1 MHALLFLV
9 SLPFARLATVMKR
22 RRLRPMFRLALLCS
36 AWLLVPVRGE
46 DSTEEPPLATLSDM
60 PELPTLTSSS
70 ATEVPSI
77 PAQMGAGNRGVQAY
91 QEQQSFTSSL
101 EEALS
106 SVAAT
111 MTAAA
116 PWATSTTGMAPF
128 SDGDDTVVVHSDV
141 GITYACPNK
150 GDEWVVED
158 LTDSLSA
165 HTATGAG
172 CYMSYAFKGESRRS
186 GSWLSS
192 DGMQIYGA
200 TGTEGGVFGCSVSA
214 SGRNYTGWWNAYGA
228 SNTFQP
234 YQGSCAM
241 QGLGWDDHTVQL
253 VNSPYQ
259 PGKVWFT
266 GLRFS
271 TNKTEIPWE
280 THTWDACCA
289 AYTFPDGVATTVESK
304 PTSTAA
310 SGSTIAGMRSSTALF
325 VICGLGAVIVL
336 ASLLVGMMCCKKRP
350 AADGA
355 STKTALRKAL
365 DSDSDDSEESQPL
378 HGKNRSLGRRGRH
391 SDDESRSSGGSSAS
405 QCEGSDSDDEKRHKK
420 RRHRRR

>member
-128 SDGDDTVVVHSDV
+128 SDGNDTVVVHSDV
-141 GITYACPNK
+141 GITCVASWSCVCRAPR
-150 GDEWVVED
+150 G
-158 LTDSLSA
+158 A
-165 HTATGAG
+165 H
-172 CYMSYAFKGESRRS
+172 
-186 GSWLSS
+186 LSS
-192 DGMQIYGA
+192 CQLRLSQQGRRVGRRGPDRLALGAHGDRRWLLHVLRVQGRVSQVGVLVIQSTCCADPSSCAGDGMQICASPENCPDRSRGRA
-200 TGTEGGVFGCSVSA
+200 GLTPFG
-214 SGRNYTGWWNAYGA
+214 R
-228 SNTFQP
+228 Q
-234 YQGSCAM
+234 
-241 QGLGWDDHTVQL
+241 TV
-253 VNSPYQ
+253 
-259 PGKVWFT
+259 
-266 GLRFS
+266 
-271 TNKTEIPWE
+271 
-280 THTWDACCA
+280 
-289 AYTFPDGVATTVESK
+289 
-304 PTSTAA
+304 
-310 SGSTIAGMRSSTALF
+310 
-325 VICGLGAVIVL
+325 
-336 ASLLVGMMCCKKRP
+336 
-350 AADGA
+350 
-355 STKTALRKAL
+355 
-365 DSDSDDSEESQPL
+365 
-378 HGKNRSLGRRGRH
+378 RRGRRAV
-391 SDDESRSSGGSSAS
+391 SLDVRASALLPSSYASSPRLLPVLAPAASVPAAATTRAGGMRTAPRTLSSRELILFDQEGGSHELTTSLQLPGLVCDAGPRVGRPHGSARQLALCASS
-405 QCEGSDSDDEKRHKK
+405 QSP
-420 RRHRRR
+420 